1 MLNRKTKEMYRLS
14 DVEVV
19 VAFTSKKRLSEMF
32 ALYMLNPVVSQTP
45 AIPELLK
52 KKYYAE
58 AQQQYAK
65 YIDNRLYED
74 WVFVRDNIDIDV
86 ECDECRGAYYDKD
99 SDEWHIHE
107 DHYDDGD
114 FCGGC
119 HNEGV
124 DYGGAYRDVYYARLS
139 LKDIS
144 WEEYE
149 EGVLYILELCDKL
162 QDPDNPQPYAYK
174 FMRDGWDT
182 QNKLEIKCKAN
193 NEESSMYN
201 APYLK
206 GFVDNLLV
214 TEERIRTNDEGKILE
229 DIEKGE
235 E

>member
-1 MLNRKTKEMYRLS
+1 
-14 DVEVV
+14 VV

-32 ALYMLNPVVSQTP
+32 SLYMLNPAVRE
-45 AIPELLK
+45 IPNEK
-52 KKYYAE
+52 
-58 AQQQYAK
+58 QPT
-65 YIDNRLYED
+65 
-74 WVFVRDNIDIDV
+74 WVFVRDHIDIDV

>member
-1 MLNRKTKEMYRLS
+1 MYRLS

-74 WVFVRDNIDIDV
+74 WVLYRWGTEVDV
-86 ECDECRGAYYDKD
+86 MCAECRGALYDKE
-99 SDEWHIHE
+99 SGEFHNTH
-107 DHYDDGD
+107 DDD
-114 FCGGC
+114 DDWCGGC

-124 DYGGAYRDVYYARLS
+124 DYGGSNVEVYYARLS

-206 GFVDNLLV
+206 QFVDNLLV

>member
-1 MLNRKTKEMYRLS
+1 MYRLS

-74 WVFVRDNIDIDV
+74 WVLYRWGTEVDV
-86 ECDECRGAYYDKD
+86 MCAECRGALYDKE
-99 SDEWHIHE
+99 SGEFHNTH
-107 DHYDDGD
+107 DDD
-114 FCGGC
+114 DDWCGGC

-124 DYGGAYRDVYYARLS
+124 DYGGSNVDVYYARLS